1 MLLSEGMGIRM
12 IFLSIHFLPIT
23 GHNKKKL
30 NEENGW
36 INCYNGDQEDSGIFR
51 SLQYDVM
58 SDTIVETSMADYRE
72 QFSKNDEYEYQL
84 PGSIDDVVH

>member
-36 INCYNGDQEDSGIFR
+36 IDCYNDEQEDSGIFR

>member
-1 MLLSEGMGIRM
+1 MGIRM
-12 IFLSIHFLPIT
+12 VFLSIHFLPIT

-36 INCYNGDQEDSGIFR
+36 INCYNGDQEESGIYR

-58 SDTIVETSMADYRE
+58 SDTIVETSMDEYRE
-72 QFSKNDEYEYQL
+72 QFLKNDGYEYQL
-84 PGSIDDVVH
+84 PDSIDDVVH

>member
-1 MLLSEGMGIRM
+1 
-12 IFLSIHFLPIT
+12 LSIHFLPIT

-36 INCYNGDQEDSGIFR
+36 IDCYNDEQEDSGIFR

-58 SDTIVETSMADYRE
+58 PDTIVETSMADYRE

-84 PGSIDDVVH
+84 PDSIDDVVH